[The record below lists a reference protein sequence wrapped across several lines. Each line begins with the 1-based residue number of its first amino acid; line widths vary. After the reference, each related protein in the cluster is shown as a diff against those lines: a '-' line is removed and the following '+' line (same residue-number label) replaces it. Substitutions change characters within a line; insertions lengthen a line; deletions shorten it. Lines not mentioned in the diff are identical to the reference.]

1 VKTKIQSV
9 VAAPEG
15 TCEAVMR
22 PLRADA
28 LRNRAR
34 VLEAA
39 EAVFASEGISAPVD
53 VIAERAGV
61 GVGTLYRHFP
71 TKEKLLVAILVTRIT
86 EIAAG
91 ARARLQ
97 DEDPGAAFFGFL
109 ENLVIES
116 TNKRDLV
123 IALSD
128 AGIEFEEAAGEAKVE
143 LTAAFGALLE
153 RAQEA
158 GVVRRDVVPDVIMSL
173 VSGTCM
179 AAEHHNDAPPLS
191 MLGIVCDGLRVT
203 R

>member
-1 VKTKIQSV
+1 MGTKIEP
-9 VAAPEG
+9 VAGAPEG
-15 TCEAVMR
+15 TCDAVIR

-53 VIAERAGV
+53 VIAEKAGV

-71 TKEKLLVAILVTRIT
+71 TKEKLLVAILATRIT
-86 EIAAG
+86 EIAAE
-91 ARARLQ
+91 ARERLQ
-97 DEDPGAAFFGFL
+97 DEDPGAAFFNFL

-116 TNKRDLV
+116 TKKRDLWM
-123 IALSD
+123 ALND
-128 AGIEFEEAAGEAKVE
+128 AGIEFVEAAGEAKVE
-143 LTAAFGALLE
+143 LTAAFSALLE
-153 RAQEA
+153 RAQKA
-158 GVVRRDVVPDVIMSL
+158 GAVRSDVVPDVIMSL

-179 AAEHHNDAPPLS
+179 AAENHNEAPPLS
-191 MLGIVCDGLRVT
+191 MLGIICDGLRVT